1 MSSFSCNAGTSI
13 EKKTCDCATQTAV
26 SLESDSNPLITK
38 SSRFVGLVTV
48 ESASPIAV
56 KERGS
61 TGDSLSH
68 SRVSLGTGAVEARK
82 NSRGCERRSESPSLN
97 KSHEKGKKRKLKRS
111 GPECSDLRSDEPL
124 PKFPCLFTETEE
136 HQAKSPGTEVT
147 IEHPPAEDLGEP
159 TDPET
164 STGKNISQQPKGMI
178 EEASKLP

>member
-13 EKKTCDCATQTAV
+13 EKKTCDCQTAV
-26 SLESDSNPLITK
+26 SLENDSNPLITK

-56 KERGS
+56 KEQGS

-68 SRVSLGTGAVEARK
+68 SRLSLGTGAVEARK
-82 NSRGCERRSESPSLN
+82 NSKGCERRSESPSLN
-97 KSHEKGKKRKLKRS
+97 KSLEKGKKRKLERS

-178 EEASKLP
+178 EEASNLS